1 MPFFLHRPLPRT
13 QAPIGFLRPPVA
25 RALLEDHHSQLELHG
40 RSSWSFYPKENQAPD
55 SLSDNGNGKMW
66 ALSFSPHVWNRSLR
80 TDAIKRVVKGWKRLD
95 MFPDVLEGRS
105 DEECPVYL
113 PSGVDRTADSG
124 ESMALTVQRAALP
137 LFSFP
142 NFGTLL
148 VGFCQK
154 GECPSDLQLWI
165 ARRSRLKR
173 IFPGFLD
180 VVSGGNI
187 GLGQLPVESV
197 MREASEGASLP
208 ESYLAKHVRSSG
220 NIVFSH
226 RSSAG
231 WLLPGLY
238 HTFQLPLPMNS
249 LKTFGHDGEVESFE
263 LLDAQECLDK
273 LVAGEFAP
281 SSALAILNFLVR
293 ERLYTRDVDVG
304 YDAVLEA
311 MQRDLVVPIF

>member
-1 MPFFLHRPLPRT
+1 MPFFLHRPMPRT
-13 QAPIGFLRPPVA
+13 QAPIGFLRPAVA
-25 RALLEDHHSQLELHG
+25 KALLEDHHSQLELHG

-55 SLSDNGNGKMW
+55 SLSENGNGKMW
-66 ALSFSPHVWNRSLR
+66 ALSFSPHVWNRWLR
-80 TDAIKRVVKGWKRLD
+80 TDAIKRVVEGWKGLG
-95 MFPDVLEGRS
+95 MFPDILEGRS
-105 DEECPVYL
+105 GEECPVYL
-113 PSGVDRTADSG
+113 PSGVERTADSG

-148 VGFCQK
+148 VGFCRK
-154 GECPSDLQLWI
+154 GGSSSDLQLWI
-165 ARRSRLKR
+165 ARRSGSKR

-180 VVSGGNI
+180 VLAGGNI
-187 GLGQLPVESV
+187 GLGQPPVESAI
-197 MREASEGASLP
+197 REASEEASLS
-208 ESYLAKHVRSSG
+208 ESYLAKHVCSSG
-220 NIVFSH
+220 SIVFSH

-231 WLLPGLY
+231 WLLPELY
-238 HTFQLPLPMNS
+238 HTFQLPLPIDLMTS
-249 LKTFGHDGEVESFE
+249 HRIIDDDGEVE
-263 LLDAQECLDK
+263 LLDAQECLDN